1 MVYIKQ
7 NHENQKALSLIED
20 VLLGHEDLK
29 RKKEQDFLDL
39 YQEFSLGEIAENVSS
54 SGERILELQEDIE
67 RIDIQISAVK
77 YVRDYVKLM
86 LKLAGS

>member
-1 MVYIKQ
+1 MIK
-7 NHENQKALSLIED
+7 QKALSLIED